1 MLLKLLPLL
10 STTVLY
16 ALYYLISTFKFDVQI
31 LAASVPY
38 DYLLQLVVAYV
49 LYALSKRVWIFL
61 VTHALLMGILY
72 VGNAVKISFFGG
84 PIMPDDVFALQSLLL
99 ILEGWRFFAAAV
111 PLAAIVSLLLFNF
124 SMRHWSAYLASLV
137 VIVLGLTV
145 VYKPATLL
153 NPLDGYFGNSVWDQ
167 RSNYVWRGATLY
179 TLLEGARY
187 FAAAEVVP
195 DAVTAQQA
203 AGALLTVG
211 RIDSLGNCSMRGSTF
226 CITHR
231 DVGNADFAGS
241 KISAP
246 AVVPAVTLPP
256 SLAAGRIG
264 SLPLATLPPSLAVAS
279 KQAPGVK
286 AFTPRNIHIVLL
298 ESFWDPS
305 VLKKAKYKQN
315 PLSPEFRELWK
326 SAGYSH
332 ALTPVFGGF
341 TANSEFEALCGF
353 PVTKNAVKF
362 ERQLLNDAPCLPR
375 ILADKGYRAIASH
388 PNVPVF
394 WNRVNAYQRMGF
406 QTYWSL
412 QDFVQDDMNREFL
425 SDSSLYRQVLEK
437 LSGSMN
443 AGQPVL
449 DYIVTYFG
457 HWNYPLNESRPNKL
471 SSPSPIEEV
480 SSYANTVYYKSREL
494 MVFINDLRKLDPDG
508 IIVVFGDHL
517 PFLGENFAGYVESGV
532 LTANRSDFS
541 PAMFKAYVSTPM
553 LIIDGKRGPVKF
565 GSLPLYQVPK
575 LLLGLLNYNEPSIM
589 DYTAPL
595 PNLRV
600 RTLPGLHFNMQA
612 DGTVELCKDP
622 PFSEACQASSRW
634 LENIA
639 AVSNDLFMGRQFTR
653 PQYRPETLPEPT
665 ELVNVQSVVGASVIH

>member
-10 STTVLY
+10 STTLLY
-16 ALYYLISTFKFDVQI
+16 VLYYLISTFKFDVQI
-31 LAASVPY
+31 LTASVPY

-61 VTHALLMGILY
+61 VIHALLMGLLY

-99 ILEGWRFFAAAV
+99 ILDGWRFFAAAI
-111 PLAAIVSLLLFNF
+111 PLAAIASLVLFNF
-124 SMRHWSAYLASLV
+124 TMRHWSAYLASLA
-137 VIVLGLTV
+137 VILLGLTV
-145 VYKPATLL
+145 AYKPSTLL
-153 NPLDGYFGNSVWDQ
+153 DPLDGYFGNSVWDQ

-179 TLLEGARY
+179 TLLESARY
-187 FAAAEVVP
+187 FAAAEVIP
-195 DAVTAQQA
+195 DADMAQEAADKLLA
-203 AGALLTVG
+203 AGRMG
-211 RIDSLGNCSMRGSTF
+211 SLGNCSMRGSTS

-231 DVGNADFAGS
+231 DVGNADFAWS
-241 KISAP
+241 KISAH
-246 AVVPAVTLPP
+246 AVVPIATFPVAQRKEPVTK
-256 SLAAGRIG
+256 
-264 SLPLATLPPSLAVAS
+264 T
-279 KQAPGVK
+279 
-286 AFTPRNIHIVLL
+286 FTPRNIHIVLL

-326 SAGYSH
+326 SAEYSH

-341 TANSEFEALCGF
+341 TANSEFEVLCGF
-353 PVTKNAVKF
+353 PAVKDAVKF
-362 ERQLLNDAPCLPR
+362 ERQLLNDVPCLPH
-375 ILADKGYRAIASH
+375 ILADKGYRTIASH

-394 WNRVNAYQRMGF
+394 WNRVNAYKRMGF

-412 QDFVQDDMNREFL
+412 ADFVQDDMNREFM
-425 SDSSLYRQVLEK
+425 SDSTLYRQVLEK
-437 LSGSMN
+437 ISGSMD
-443 AGQPVL
+443 AKQPVL

-457 HWNYPLNESRPNKL
+457 HWNYPLSESRPNKI

-480 SSYANTVYYKSREL
+480 SAYANTVYYKSREL
-494 MVFINDLRKLDPDG
+494 MAFINEMRKRDPEG

-541 PAMFKAYVSTPM
+541 PTMFKAYVSTPM

-575 LLLGLLNYNEPSIM
+575 LLLDLLNFNEPSIM

-595 PNLRV
+595 PGMRV
-600 RTLPGLHFNMQA
+600 RPLPGMHFNTLA
-612 DGTVELCKDP
+612 DGTVDMCKEP
-622 PFSEACQASSRW
+622 PYSEACQLSSRW
-634 LENIA
+634 LENISV
-639 AVSNDLFMGRQFTR
+639 VSNDIFMGRQFTR
-653 PQYRPETLPEPT
+653 PKYSPEKQPEPVPT
-665 ELVNVQSVVGASVIH
+665 EVAVLQAIVGGK